1 VDKNK
6 IIRIKMFGLFK
17 AKKHTIV
24 SPADGDVVDLSEV
37 PDKVFSE
44 KMAGDGIAIT
54 PRSNTFVA
62 PISGVVSKI
71 FSTNHAYSIK
81 AKNGLEVLVHIGL
94 DTVALKGE
102 GFKRLVEEGTTVST
116 GKPIISAD
124 LEYIESKGKNI
135 ITPIVLNHDK
145 ELIIENNETRTVREG
160 ESLLEVTFK

>member
-1 VDKNK
+1 
-6 IIRIKMFGLFK
+6 MFGLFK
-17 AKKHTIV
+17 AKKQTIV
-24 SPADGDVVDLSEV
+24 SPADGDVVNLSEV
-37 PDKVFSE
+37 PDQVFSE
-44 KMAGDGIAIT
+44 KMAGDGIALT

-102 GFKRLVEEGTTVST
+102 GFKRLVEEGTTVTT

-124 LEYIESKGKNI
+124 LEYIQAQGKNI

-145 ELIIENNETRTVREG
+145 ELILESHNIRTVREG
-160 ESLLEVTFK
+160 ESLIEVTFK

>member
-1 VDKNK
+1 
-6 IIRIKMFGLFK
+6 MFGLFK
-17 AKKHTIV
+17 AKKQSIM

-37 PDKVFSE
+37 PDQVFSE
-44 KMAGDGIAIT
+44 KMAGEGIALT

-62 PISGVVSKI
+62 PISGVVTKI

-116 GKPIISAD
+116 GKAIISAD
-124 LEYIESKGKNI
+124 LEYIKSQGKKI
-135 ITPIVLNHDK
+135 ITPIVLNYDK
-145 ELIIENNETRTVREG
+145 KMTLETHSIRTVREG
-160 ESLLEVTFK
+160 EPLIKVTFK